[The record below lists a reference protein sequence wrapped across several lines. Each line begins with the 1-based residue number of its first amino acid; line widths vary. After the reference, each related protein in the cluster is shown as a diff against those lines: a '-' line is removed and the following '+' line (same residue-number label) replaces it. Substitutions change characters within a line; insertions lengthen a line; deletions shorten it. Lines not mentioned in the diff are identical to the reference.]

1 MVCDGPLPP
10 FIWLIAV
17 RNKRPHEFAEHLR
30 GGSVLFSARGDELLA
45 EFTLD
50 PNPKAGVFP

>member
-1 MVCDGPLPP
+1 LVGVRDVC
-10 FIWLIAV
+10 
-17 RNKRPHEFAEHLR
+17 PHKFAEHLR
-30 GGSVLFSARGDELLA
+30 GGSILFPASGYELLA